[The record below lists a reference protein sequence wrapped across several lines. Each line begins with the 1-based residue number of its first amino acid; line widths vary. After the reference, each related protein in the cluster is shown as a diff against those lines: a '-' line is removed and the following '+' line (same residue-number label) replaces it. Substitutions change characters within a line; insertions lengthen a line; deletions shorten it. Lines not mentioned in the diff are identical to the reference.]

1 MNFLVQGLKFIILL
15 ASSLLGLKCCAVIDP
30 TFSLSFPYCRSF
42 SFPLFFHALETHV
55 FTVSQ
60 KKKCLRFLQREMQP
74 RSEWTSPQKRTSW
87 TRPFGLSEEA
97 QPKCPV
103 ISTACGGRNRR
114 LGTQGIPFTLA
125 APLALRSWPSLDARR
140 RNAMPLALSA
150 DRSSSGVVP
159 VVIMA
164 YLRLSVNEEARREDE
179 FNVCDLASVGLWM
192 KRRLYV
198 YKLI

>member
-42 SFPLFFHALETHV
+42 SFPLFFHAYETHV

-60 KKKCLRFLQREMQP
+60 KKVPSVSSTRNAATPK
-74 RSEWTSPQKRTSW
+74 KRTSW

-125 APLALRSWPSLDARR
+125 APLALRSWPPLDARR

-164 YLRLSVNEEARREDE
+164 YLRLSVNEEARREDG
-179 FNVCDLASVGLWM
+179 LASVGLWM